1 MSRFNEVKR
10 QWAEAQAAKQANY
23 EQVQKDRREE
33 LWSLAAQADRLS
45 DGRKKLTKSERAER
59 KVLDDFSKRYAEQA
73 KHTRPYG
80 SRRKPDLV
88 ITENMI
94 APEGWQTL
102 TQFCAENRIDEN
114 RMKKILYEGL
124 IQLPKYYPRQI
135 GVYTRINLFVP
146 PDTARLFLKFR
157 PKRETMQEYRYAAR
171 RTADFLRYE
180 EKMRK

>member
-10 QWAEAQAAKQANY
+10 QWAEAQAAKQASY
-23 EQVQKDRREE
+23 EQVQRERRDE
-33 LWSLAAQADRLS
+33 LWSLAAQADKLS
-45 DGRKKLTKSERAER
+45 DGRKKLTKAELAER

-73 KHTRPYG
+73 RHTRPHG

-102 TQFCAENRIDEN
+102 TKFCAENRIDEN

-135 GVYTRINLFVP
+135 SSHPRLLLFIST
-146 PDTARLFLKFR
+146 DTARLFLKFR

-171 RTADFLRYE
+171 RTTDFLRYE
-180 EKMRK
+180 ESMRK